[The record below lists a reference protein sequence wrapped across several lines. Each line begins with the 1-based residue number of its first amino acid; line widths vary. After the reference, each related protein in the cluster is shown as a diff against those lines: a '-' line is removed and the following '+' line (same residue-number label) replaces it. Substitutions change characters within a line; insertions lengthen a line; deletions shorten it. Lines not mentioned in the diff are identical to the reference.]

1 MPELTKILIIAA
13 NPWDSKRLGLDEEYR
28 EIKNI
33 WQQSKQ
39 REHFI
44 LDYAPAAREAELRQ
58 ALLDFEP
65 NIIHFSGH
73 GELEGLFFLDNE
85 GNSQQIS
92 TQALANLLH
101 FFLIK
106 LIVWC

>member
-1 MPELTKILIIAA
+1 MSVRPTKILIIGA
-13 NPWDSKRLGLDEEYR
+13 NPWDTKRLGLDEEYR

-39 REHFI
+39 REQFI

-58 ALLDFEP
+58 ELLDFEP

-73 GELEGLFFLDNE
+73 GELDGLFFW
-85 GNSQQIS
+85 IIR
-92 TQALANLLH
+92 A
-101 FFLIK
+101 
-106 LIVWC
+106 IVSKSKPKP